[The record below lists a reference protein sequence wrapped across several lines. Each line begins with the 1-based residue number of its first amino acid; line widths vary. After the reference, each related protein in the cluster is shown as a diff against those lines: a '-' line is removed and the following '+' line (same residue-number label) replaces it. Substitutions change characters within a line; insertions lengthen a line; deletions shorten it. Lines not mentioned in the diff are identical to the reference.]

1 MGVNKNII
9 QENNNNSLNEIV
21 FNNNNQVNE
30 NFFKN
35 NTNQNIVIEENVAL
49 ENKELIYKDDS
60 IYIQEL
66 ENQLLSTYPVTK
78 QNSKY
83 IIEKVQSKAKDIIN
97 LKNEGLERYG
107 LLNKNIE
114 YKKKLD
120 ILNNDF
126 SDTWIIP
133 IVNDNH
139 IIFT

>member
-1 MGVNKNII
+1 MNDNIKVINLNVNKNII

-66 ENQLLSTYPVTK
+66 ENQ
-78 QNSKY
+78 
-83 IIEKVQSKAKDIIN
+83 
-97 LKNEGLERYG
+97 
-107 LLNKNIE
+107 NI
-114 YKKKLD
+114 L
-120 ILNNDF
+120 F
-126 SDTWIIP
+126 
-133 IVNDNH
+133 
-139 IIFT
+139 F